1 MDTTIAPGAL
11 PKRRPRAG
19 VRNVRVRL
27 RIWRR
32 SRPFWAGSIALIGG
46 LPMWYFPAR
55 AVQFLFVSRTPI
67 WAGILVGVLV
77 EFFALMLLVQP
88 QHRATFGTMI
98 VILSLLSFIT
108 SDFGGLFIGMFLGV
122 LGGSLALAWTPV
134 AGKTKRQQK
143 WLMKSRGQKPAILA
157 AAAAP
162 AAAAPAAAPER
173 MIVLDEPAR
182 ADASVRQPEII
193 EPDEIPVGEAAGYEV
208 FGWEAPPIP
217 LLEPEP
223 IVDVTETSA
232 ESGSDASEPAPDH
245 VIDLIEPAIDI
256 APVVQEDEVRT
267 QTAPEGDLQ
276 DRSIDV
282 RDRADGATEGS
293 PTIDLR
299 EERASTAP
307 AQNEVDDRSD
317 RPE

>member
-1 MDTTIAPGAL
+1 MDTMIAPEAI
-11 PKRRPRAG
+11 PKRRLRAG
-19 VRNVRVRL
+19 VRNIRVRV

-32 SRPFWAGSIALIGG
+32 SRPFWAGIIALIGG
-46 LPMWYFPAR
+46 LPMWYFPSR

-77 EFFALMLLVQP
+77 EFFALMLLIQP

-108 SDFGGLFIGMFLGV
+108 SDFGGLFIGMLLGV

-143 WLMKSRGQKPAILA
+143 WLMKTRGVKPATVA
-157 AAAAP
+157 AAVAAV
-162 AAAAPAAAPER
+162 APEHV
-173 MIVLDEPAR
+173 IVLDEPAP
-182 ADASVRQPEII
+182 AEASLEQHEVI
-193 EPDEIPVGEAAGYEV
+193 EPEEIPVGEAPEYEV
-208 FGWEAPPIP
+208 SGWEAPPLQ

-232 ESGSDASEPAPDH
+232 EPASDTSEAMPDH
-245 VIDLIEPAIDI
+245 VIDLIEPAVDVTQAEVANQDEERAQAAPEIDI
-256 APVVQEDEVRT
+256 R
-267 QTAPEGDLQ
+267 

-282 RDRADGATEGS
+282 RYDTVEASQES

-299 EERASTAP
+299 EEKASTAR
-307 AQNEVDDRSD
+307 AQDEVDDRSD